1 MSHFFYGHIHQT
13 LNYRL
18 RIFGTIL
25 ASIDSERLLKLGG
38 RIMKT
43 TKSQS
48 SRNVLSKEKAQWI
61 YQKML
66 EIRKFEDKVHEIFAS
81 GVLPGFVHLYSGEEA
96 VAVGVCAHLNDKDYI
111 TSTHRG
117 HGHCIA
123 KGCDLKG
130 MMAEI
135 YGKATGL
142 CKGKGGSMH
151 IADLDKGML
160 GANGIVGG
168 GFPLACGAA
177 LTAKYKKTNNVSVCF
192 FGDGANNHG
201 TFHEGINLAAAWKLP
216 VVFVA
221 ENNGYAEATPFT
233 YASSCKTIADRA
245 IAYNIPGIRVDGK
258 DLLAVYQAAEEAVKR
273 ARNGEGPTIIECIT
287 YRNYG
292 HFEGD
297 AQTYKPEQEKK
308 QHLTEKDAIV
318 LYKQYLL
325 DQNLF
330 TQEELSS
337 LEKSVEDAVKE
348 AVKFSEESP
357 YPSASELLTDV
368 YVSY

>member
-1 MSHFFYGHIHQT
+1 MEMMQ
-13 LNYRL
+13 
-18 RIFGTIL
+18 
-25 ASIDSERLLKLGG
+25 
-38 RIMKT
+38 
-43 TKSQS
+43 
-48 SRNVLSKEKAQWI
+48 SKEKVFTREKAYWM
-61 YQKML
+61 YKKML
-66 EIRKFEDKVHEIFAS
+66 EIRKFEDKVHELFAQ
-81 GVLPGFVHLYSGEEA
+81 GILPGFVHLYAGEEA
-96 VAVGVCAHLNDKDYI
+96 VAVGVCAHLNDRDSI

-123 KGCDLKG
+123 KGCDLNG

-151 IADLDKGML
+151 IADFDKGML

-177 LTAKYKKTNNVSVCF
+177 LTAKYKKTDNVSVCF

-201 TFHEGINLAAAWKLP
+201 TFHEGINLAAIWKLP
-216 VVFVA
+216 VIFVA
-221 ENNGYAEATPFT
+221 ENNGYAEATPFS

-245 IAYNIPGIRVDGK
+245 IGYGIPGIRVDGK
-258 DLLAVYQAAEEAVKR
+258 DILAVYQAAEEAVQR
-273 ARNGEGPTIIECIT
+273 ARRGEGPTLIECVT

-297 AQTYKPEQEKK
+297 AQKYKTEQEKK
-308 QHLTEKDAIV
+308 EHKQEKDAIV
-318 LYKQYLL
+318 HFRKYILGQ
-325 DQNLF
+325 QLF
-330 TQEELSS
+330 AEHELTA
-337 LEKSVEDAVKE
+337 LEDAVEKAVKE

-357 YPSASELLTDV
+357 YPDASELVKDV

>member
-1 MSHFFYGHIHQT
+1 METVKAGELQIT
-13 LNYRL
+13 
-18 RIFGTIL
+18 
-25 ASIDSERLLKLGG
+25 
-38 RIMKT
+38 
-43 TKSQS
+43 
-48 SRNVLSKEKAQWI
+48 KEKAQWML
-61 YQKML
+61 QKMF
-66 EIRKFEDKVHEIFAS
+66 EIRKFEDKVHEVFAT
-81 GVLPGFVHLYSGEEA
+81 GILPGFVHLYAGEEA
-96 VAVGVCAHLNDKDYI
+96 VAVGVCAHLDDQDMI

-201 TFHEGINLAAAWKLP
+201 TFHEGINLAAVWKLP
-216 VVFVA
+216 VIFVA
-221 ENNGYAEATPFT
+221 ENNGYGEATPFH

-245 IAYNIPGIRVDGK
+245 VAYDIPGVRVDGK
-258 DLLAVYQAAEEAVKR
+258 DIVAVYQVAKEAVER
-273 ARNGEGPTIIECIT
+273 ARNGEGPSLIECVT

-297 AQTYKPEQEKK
+297 AQTYKAEAEKAK
-308 QHLTEKDAIV
+308 QLNEKDAIV
-318 LYKQYLL
+318 QFKKFVLE
-325 DQNLF
+325 QNLLS
-330 TQEELSS
+330 EADISS
-337 LEKSVEDAVKE
+337 LEQKVEQEIEE
-348 AVKFSEESP
+348 AVKFGEDSP
-357 YPSASELLTDV
+357 YPDPTELLKDV

>member
-1 MSHFFYGHIHQT
+1 M
-13 LNYRL
+13 
-18 RIFGTIL
+18 
-25 ASIDSERLLKLGG
+25 E
-38 RIMKT
+38 T
-43 TKSQS
+43 TQ
-48 SRNVLSKEKAQWI
+48 SKEIRLSQEKAHWM
-61 YQKML
+61 YKKML
-66 EIRKFEDKVHEIFAS
+66 EIRKFEDKVHELFAQ
-81 GVLPGFVHLYSGEEA
+81 GILPGFVHLYAGEEA
-96 VAVGVCAHLNDKDYI
+96 VAVGVCAHLTDEDSI

-123 KGCDLKG
+123 KGCDLNG

-135 YGKATGL
+135 YGKVTGL

-168 GFPLACGAA
+168 GFPLACGSA
-177 LTAKYKKTNNVSVCF
+177 LTAKYKKTRNVSVCF

-201 TFHEGINLAAAWKLP
+201 TFHEGINLAAIWNLP

-233 YASSCKTIADRA
+233 YASSCKSIVDRA
-245 IAYNIPGIRVDGK
+245 IGYNIPGIQVDGK
-258 DLLAVYQAAEEAVKR
+258 DVLAVYQAAEEAVQR
-273 ARNGEGPTIIECIT
+273 ARRGEGPTLIECVT

-297 AQTYKPEQEKK
+297 AQKYKPEQEKK
-308 QHLTEKDAIV
+308 QHLQQKDAIA
-318 LYKQYLL
+318 LFKKYLL
-325 DQNLF
+325 KQQLMAE
-330 TQEELSS
+330 QELIL
-337 LEKSVEDAVKE
+337 LESSVEQAVFE

-357 YPSASELLTDV
+357 YPNDSELLTDV

>member
-1 MSHFFYGHIHQT
+1 METVKAGELQLT
-13 LNYRL
+13 
-18 RIFGTIL
+18 
-25 ASIDSERLLKLGG
+25 
-38 RIMKT
+38 
-43 TKSQS
+43 
-48 SRNVLSKEKAQWI
+48 KEKAQWML
-61 YQKML
+61 QKMF
-66 EIRKFEDKVHEIFAS
+66 EIRKFEDKVHEVFAT
-81 GVLPGFVHLYSGEEA
+81 GILPGFVHLYAGEEA
-96 VAVGVCAHLNDKDYI
+96 VAVGVCAHLDDQDMI

-177 LTAKYKKTNNVSVCF
+177 LTAKVKKTSNVSVCF

-201 TFHEGINLAAAWKLP
+201 TFHEGINLAAVWKLP
-216 VVFVA
+216 VIFVA
-221 ENNGYAEATPFT
+221 ENNGYGEATPFH

-245 IAYNIPGIRVDGK
+245 VAYDIPGVRVDGK
-258 DLLAVYQAAEEAVKR
+258 DIVAVYQAAKEAVER
-273 ARNGEGPTIIECIT
+273 ARNGEGPSLIECVT

-297 AQTYKPEQEKK
+297 AQTYKAEAEKAK
-308 QHLTEKDAIV
+308 QLNEKDAIV
-318 LYKQYLL
+318 QFKKFVLE
-325 DQNLF
+325 QNLF
-330 TQEELSS
+330 SEADINS
-337 LEKSVEDAVKE
+337 LEQKVEQEIEE

-357 YPSASELLTDV
+357 YPDPSELLKDV

>member
-1 MSHFFYGHIHQT
+1 ME
-13 LNYRL
+13 
-18 RIFGTIL
+18 TIQNK
-25 ASIDSERLLKLGG
+25 EVKL
-38 RIMKT
+38 
-43 TKSQS
+43 SQ
-48 SRNVLSKEKAQWI
+48 EKAYWM
-61 YQKML
+61 YKKML
-66 EIRKFEDKVHEIFAS
+66 EIRQFEDKVHEQFAK
-81 GVLPGFVHLYSGEEA
+81 GILPGFVHLYAGEEA
-96 VAVGVCAHLNDKDYI
+96 VAVGVCAHLNEKDSI

-123 KGCDLKG
+123 KECDLNG

-135 YGKATGL
+135 YGKVTGL

-177 LTAKYKKTNNVSVCF
+177 LTAKYKKTDNVSVCF

-201 TFHEGINLAAAWKLP
+201 TFHEGINLAAIWKLP
-216 VVFVA
+216 VIFIA
-221 ENNGYAEATPFT
+221 ENNGYGEATPFS

-245 IAYNIPGIRVDGK
+245 IGYNIPGVRVDGK
-258 DLLAVYQAAEEAVKR
+258 DVMAVYKAAEEAVQR
-273 ARNGEGPTIIECIT
+273 ARRGEGPTLIECVT

-297 AQTYKPEQEKK
+297 AQKYKADQEKK
-308 QHLTEKDAIV
+308 EHKQEKDAI
-318 LYKQYLL
+318 LQFRNYLL
-325 DQNLF
+325 DQQLLP
-330 TQEELSS
+330 EKELIS
-337 LEKSVEDAVKE
+337 LEKSVEEAIE
-348 AVKFSEESP
+348 QAVKFSEESP
-357 YPSASELLTDV
+357 YPEAADLLKDV